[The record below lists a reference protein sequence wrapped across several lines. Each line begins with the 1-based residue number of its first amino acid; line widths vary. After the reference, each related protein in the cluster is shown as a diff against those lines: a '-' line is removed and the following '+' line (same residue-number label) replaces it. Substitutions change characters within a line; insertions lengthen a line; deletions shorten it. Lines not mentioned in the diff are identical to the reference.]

1 MLSKFKQTAKKIDMF
16 STTEFLRYK
25 EETEYGTL
33 TGACLSLGII
43 SVIVLLIYQ
52 VALHTIRK
60 DQVTWSQTIYK

>member
-25 EETEYGTL
+25 EETEYSTL
-33 TGACLSLGII
+33 TGACLSVGIV
-43 SVIVLLIYQ
+43 SVIALLIYQ

-60 DQVTWSQTIYK
+60 DQVNWSQTIHK